1 METKSYTLSNGQA
14 VTQKK
19 LTLRQLAAI
28 ATLFAE
34 SVMSFISVSSEDQ
47 ELKVSEL
54 IGKFLSNSDLGNRFF
69 RLIMSPA
76 IADELDIMNED
87 AELLIG
93 AVEDFFTFNSKLI
106 KQLQAMLSKLD
117 LSKLTSTLSNF
128 APKS

>member
-69 RLIMSPA
+69 RLILSPA